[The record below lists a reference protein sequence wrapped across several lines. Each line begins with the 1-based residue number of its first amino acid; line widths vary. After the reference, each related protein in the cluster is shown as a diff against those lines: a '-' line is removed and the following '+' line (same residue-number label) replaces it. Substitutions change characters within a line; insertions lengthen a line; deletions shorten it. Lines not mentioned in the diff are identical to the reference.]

1 MDITRYEPADILIYI
16 KDRGVVLTEKSLVA
30 VHTDTKKI
38 VAIGN
43 DAETIA
49 EKNLPGVQVFSPLR
63 QGMVADYTVA
73 VSLFTALLRNAW
85 GKKPLRRP
93 PVAICV
99 PNDMTEVAQKAI
111 QDVIYQAGAREL
123 LISDVPFH
131 QFVRKFPETHPK
143 LCKKFS
149 TVIGITK
156 DEPEKYITEQLSH
169 VIYYA
174 RQEGISS
181 ERVRALLQ
189 QLSESPS

>member
-30 VHTDTKKI
+30 VHADMKKI

-43 DAETIA
+43 EAEEIA
-49 EKNLPGVQVFSPLR
+49 VKNLPNVQVFSPLR
-63 QGMVADYTVA
+63 QGMVADYMAA
-73 VSLFTALLRNAW
+73 VSLFSALLRNAW

-99 PNDMTEVAQKAI
+99 PTDITDVEKKAI
-111 QDVIYQAGAREL
+111 QDVIYQAGAREI

-131 QFVRKFPETHPK
+131 QFIREFPEEMPK
-143 LCKKFS
+143 LYQKFS

-156 DEPEKYITEQLSH
+156 DDPEKYITERLAD
-169 VIYYA
+169 IIGYA
-174 RQEGISS
+174 RQAGISS
-181 ERVRALLQ
+181 GRVGELLQ
-189 QLSESPS
+189 KLSE